1 MESHRASKEAS
12 SRGLRPGDPLSPALF
27 VIAAEVFSR
36 SLNLLLVNP
45 SFYPYA
51 VPRGCPF
58 ITHLG
63 YADDIIIFSSGT
75 RKSLDAVMKVIHSYE
90 RCSGLLV
97 NVQKSCF
104 VLSPK
109 AYPKRKEITGFYQ
122 TYQIPGLSPI
132 CWEEDKSSLFWYA
145 GIDHRSKKC
154 LSSGGRITL
163 IRHVLSSVPIQIFAV
178 LERGMIMKF

>member
-90 RCSGLLV
+90 RRSGLLV

-122 TYQIPGLSPI
+122 TYTWVVPYL
-132 CWEEDKSSLFWYA
+132 L
-145 GIDHRSKKC
+145 
-154 LSSGGRITL
+154 GGRQKL
-163 IRHVLSSVPIQIFAV
+163 SFLVCWNRSSVQKMPFLRRKNNAYSACSIISPDSHFSCP
-178 LERGMIMKF
+178 